1 MTTTLQEFTR
11 TVSRDGAHPSKYSN
25 ELVRCYEDLVTGQRL
40 SWTAHQRLN
49 RLLGEGGQG
58 VVYLSERRGAD
69 SFTLPIALKVFS
81 PEHYEDTRG
90 YDAAMSR
97 IAAIAAR
104 VAQIQQDNLLDVLDF
119 IDRNRI
125 RMMLMEWVD
134 GYDLARLLVAETLDR
149 IKERVSA
156 KRWEYINR
164 VIVTRG
170 PGPTSD
176 QTGRCGCHCS

>member
-11 TVSRDGAHPSKYSN
+11 TVSHNGAQPSRYAN
-25 ELVRCYEDLVTGQRL
+25 ELVTHYDDLVTGQRL
-40 SWTAHQRLN
+40 SWTAHQKLN

-69 SFTLPIALKVFS
+69 NFTLPIALKVFS
-81 PEHYEDTRG
+81 PEHYENTRD

-97 IAAIAAR
+97 IAHIAAR

-134 GYDLARLLVAETLDR
+134 GYDLARLLVSETLEAIED
-149 IKERVSA
+149 RVSA

-170 PGPTSD
+170 ARPATH
-176 QTGRCGCHCS
+176 QTGGRGGDRP